1 MVLTDTPHTKK
12 YRIGQISVRRFAFLA
27 AVAIKGIDGLIETAV
42 GALIAVAG
50 PWSLYTLVVRI
61 TAPELD
67 IHPASRAVHVVRHGA
82 ADLAHSSGHFIV
94 IWLLAHGAIKLAL
107 AIELMRGRKWIF
119 PVAAGVLAGFV
130 GYMLWRLASHWSP
143 WLFAFALFDVVTIA
157 LVLNEWR
164 AHPGTASS

>member
-1 MVLTDTPHTKK
+1 MAGDGELPTISRGANMWAAVIGGMASGSSSDPASAQNGNGGRRDRARRFCLLGASMVLTDTPHTKK

-67 IHPASRAVHVVRHGA
+67 IHPASR
-82 ADLAHSSGHFIV
+82 
-94 IWLLAHGAIKLAL
+94 
-107 AIELMRGRKWIF
+107 
-119 PVAAGVLAGFV
+119 
-130 GYMLWRLASHWSP
+130 
-143 WLFAFALFDVVTIA
+143 
-157 LVLNEWR
+157 
-164 AHPGTASS
+164 